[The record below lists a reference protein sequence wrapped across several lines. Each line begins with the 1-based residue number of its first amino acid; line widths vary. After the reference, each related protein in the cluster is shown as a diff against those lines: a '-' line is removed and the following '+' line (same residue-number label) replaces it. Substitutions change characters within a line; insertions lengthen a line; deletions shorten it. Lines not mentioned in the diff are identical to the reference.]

1 MGEVKQ
7 SGPLKVDG
15 DKRFPAQVWP
25 TLSGLLQQPA
35 TLRVRGLGPQSASDL
50 LVIPTNSHK
59 LPKIPKQDTYLSDWQ
74 PERNEAGAPRL
85 DVEKLCCMCLPSLPT
100 PTFDKHSSM
109 MKANRRGLGM
119 RAALRT
125 NVAGLPGWEPRDSL
139 VKAACSRPPTSKTPW
154 TIPPP
159 LLSFRPHCLHPRRA
173 MTMMLDRDDHNDT
186 HFSALPPA
194 RGYEDAADWMAR
206 LSSDSSAYLP
216 HPLSSSSPPRL
227 TNLTNSGLSIPD
239 FFGPPPPTDSGNT
252 LWTGDEQADIF
263 GFLNQFEA
271 PWEFNPVLPGDMPAY
286 PGDQT
291 MTYDGDAF
299 DPRSSAHDGP
309 DSNRHSL
316 RDILASSSNTSIPS
330 SSSTVVPPR
339 SSSGT
344 PSHLNPSRTSS
355 GSGGTARD
363 RPIKRSE
370 SSDSQ
375 SARPASASSNQQ
387 LKAPLSAPQKRLNHV
402 KSEKRRRD
410 TIRDGYLTL
419 TRLLSPPNSQHLAIP
434 IPRRGRPKGSGRAA
448 NGSGKKEG
456 KGKSGVLF
464 RAVEYV
470 RFLEEDVR
478 GLEEEIR
485 RLEELGACIVAAPV
499 SVSVGERKD
508 GSRSSYQN
516 GW

>member
-1 MGEVKQ
+1 
-7 SGPLKVDG
+7 
-15 DKRFPAQVWP
+15 
-25 TLSGLLQQPA
+25 
-35 TLRVRGLGPQSASDL
+35 
-50 LVIPTNSHK
+50 
-59 LPKIPKQDTYLSDWQ
+59 
-74 PERNEAGAPRL
+74 
-85 DVEKLCCMCLPSLPT
+85 
-100 PTFDKHSSM
+100 
-109 MKANRRGLGM
+109 
-119 RAALRT
+119 
-125 NVAGLPGWEPRDSL
+125 
-139 VKAACSRPPTSKTPW
+139 
-154 TIPPP
+154 
-159 LLSFRPHCLHPRRA
+159 
-173 MTMMLDRDDHNDT
+173 MMLDRDDRSDYNDGHT
-186 HFSALPPA
+186 STLPPH
-194 RGYEDAADWMAR
+194 RGGEAAADWMAR

-216 HPLSSSSPPRL
+216 HPPPSNSPPHL
-227 TNLTNSGLSIPD
+227 TNVTSSRLSLPD
-239 FFGPPPPTDSGNT
+239 FFGPTPTDSGNT

-291 MTYDGDAF
+291 MTYDGDVF
-299 DPRSSAHDGP
+299 DPRSSAHDGS
-309 DSNRHSL
+309 DGNRHNL
-316 RDILASSSNTSIPS
+316 RDTLASSSNTSIPS

-355 GSGGTARD
+355 RGTIRD
-363 RPIKRSE
+363 KPLKRSE

-375 SARPASASSNQQ
+375 STRPVSALSNNP
-387 LKAPLSAPQKRLNHV
+387 LKAPLSGPQKRLNHV

-419 TRLLSPPNSQHLAIP
+419 TKLLSPPNSQHLAIP

-470 RFLEEDVR
+470 RFLEESVR

-485 RLEELGACIVAAPV
+485 RLEELGAGVGTAPI
-499 SVSVGERKD
+499 SVSIGGRKD
-508 GSRSSYQN
+508 GPRSSYQN

>member
-1 MGEVKQ
+1 
-7 SGPLKVDG
+7 
-15 DKRFPAQVWP
+15 
-25 TLSGLLQQPA
+25 
-35 TLRVRGLGPQSASDL
+35 
-50 LVIPTNSHK
+50 
-59 LPKIPKQDTYLSDWQ
+59 
-74 PERNEAGAPRL
+74 
-85 DVEKLCCMCLPSLPT
+85 
-100 PTFDKHSSM
+100 
-109 MKANRRGLGM
+109 
-119 RAALRT
+119 
-125 NVAGLPGWEPRDSL
+125 
-139 VKAACSRPPTSKTPW
+139 
-154 TIPPP
+154 
-159 LLSFRPHCLHPRRA
+159 
-173 MTMMLDRDDHNDT
+173 MMLDRDDRDDHDDHDDST
-186 HFSALPPA
+186 LSSH
-194 RGYEDAADWMAR
+194 RGYEGAADWMAR
-206 LSSDSSAYLP
+206 LPADSGTYLP
-216 HPLSSSSPPRL
+216 QQLPSDSPPRI
-227 TNLTNSGLSIPD
+227 TNVANVSSSGLSLPD

-286 PGDQT
+286 PGDHTMT

-299 DPRSSAHDGP
+299 DPRSTAQDASG
-309 DSNRHSL
+309 SNRHSL
-316 RDILASSSNTSIPS
+316 RDILASASSTSIPS

-339 SSSGT
+339 SPSRSGS
-344 PSHLNPSRTSS
+344 PSRLNPSRTSS
-355 GSGGTARD
+355 SAGAAHHKPT
-363 RPIKRSE
+363 KRSE

-375 SARPASASSNQQ
+375 SIWPVSASSSNQS
-387 LKAPLSAPQKRLNHV
+387 KATLSAPQKRLNHV

-419 TRLLSPPNSQHLAIP
+419 TKLLSPPNSQHLAIP
-434 IPRRGRPKGSGRAA
+434 VPRRGRPKGSGRAA

-485 RLEELGACIVAAPV
+485 RLEELGAGLGTASA
-499 SVSVGERKD
+499 SGRKD

>member
-1 MGEVKQ
+1 
-7 SGPLKVDG
+7 
-15 DKRFPAQVWP
+15 
-25 TLSGLLQQPA
+25 
-35 TLRVRGLGPQSASDL
+35 
-50 LVIPTNSHK
+50 
-59 LPKIPKQDTYLSDWQ
+59 
-74 PERNEAGAPRL
+74 
-85 DVEKLCCMCLPSLPT
+85 
-100 PTFDKHSSM
+100 
-109 MKANRRGLGM
+109 
-119 RAALRT
+119 
-125 NVAGLPGWEPRDSL
+125 
-139 VKAACSRPPTSKTPW
+139 
-154 TIPPP
+154 
-159 LLSFRPHCLHPRRA
+159 
-173 MTMMLDRDDHNDT
+173 MMLDRDDYSDYNDGHT
-186 HFSALPPA
+186 STLPA
-194 RGYEDAADWMAR
+194 HRGSEGAADWMAR

-216 HPLSSSSPPRL
+216 HPLPSNSPPRL
-227 TNLTNSGLSIPD
+227 TNVTSGGLSLPD

-299 DPRSSAHDGP
+299 DPRSGTHDGP
-309 DSNRHSL
+309 DGNRHSL

-344 PSHLNPSRTSS
+344 PSRLNPSRTSS
-355 GSGGTARD
+355 GGTIRD
-363 RPIKRSE
+363 KPLKRSE

-375 SARPASASSNQQ
+375 SARPVSESSNNP

-419 TRLLSPPNSQHLAIP
+419 TKLLSPPNSQHLAIP
-434 IPRRGRPKGSGRAA
+434 VPRRGRPKGSGRAA
-448 NGSGKKEG
+448 NASGKKEG

-470 RFLEEDVR
+470 RFLEENVR
-478 GLEEEIR
+478 GLEEELR
-485 RLEELGACIVAAPV
+485 LLEELGAGVGTAPV
-499 SVSVGERKD
+499 SVSVGGRKD
-508 GSRSSYQN
+508 GSRSNYQN